1 MRPGLPEITQSVF
14 ISATTFVSV
23 LQILL
28 TLLPSLRVFAAL
40 EQDPC
45 SLESESIRYTE
56 VR

>member
-40 EQDPC
+40 EQDLC
-45 SLESESIRYTE
+45 SLESEH
-56 VR
+56 